1 MTSDNA
7 LWLQQGE
14 LREAFRQVRRQTLAL
29 AEGLSAEDCLLQSMT
44 EASPVKWHLAHTT
57 WFFESFVL
65 ARAESGFQPWEPA
78 WLPLFNSYYLRLGQ
92 PFARDRRGLLSRPSL
107 AEVLAWRDNVD
118 ARLLAVLAT
127 PLAPEVLALLELGL
141 HHEEQHQELILTD
154 IKHHFWCNPLHP
166 AYRPDLVP
174 VEEEE
179 GLPPAGMA
187 WREFAGGLV
196 AIGNGGEA
204 GFGFD
209 NERPRHPA
217 WLAPFALASRLV
229 TNSEYLAFM
238 LDGGYG
244 RPELWLSDGWAE
256 CLRAGWHAPL
266 YWFRHEER
274 WWQFTLTGPRPVRM
288 DEPVCHVSHY
298 EAAAYARW
306 ARARLPTEAEWE
318 HVAMLAGG
326 KESGAGASSSGS
338 ASGASGALSMAAE
351 SGEGGP
357 VLFTGLHPAPPV
369 AGEPQFQGAVWQWT
383 ASAYLPYPGYCEPA
397 GAVGEYNGKFMSGQ
411 MVLRGASCITPPRQ
425 WRCSFRNFFPP
436 ASRWQFTG
444 IRLARDSRVAPAA
457 PPP

>member
-7 LWLQQGE
+7 PWMQQGE
-14 LREAFRQVRRQTLAL
+14 LLDACLQVRRQTLAL

-57 WFFESFVL
+57 WFFETFVL
-65 ARAESGFQPWEPA
+65 ARAESGFQPWQA
-78 WLPLFNSYYLRLGQ
+78 DWLPLFNSYYLRLGQ

-118 ARLLAVLAT
+118 ARLQALLAT
-127 PLAPEVLALLELGL
+127 PLAPEVQALLELGL

-179 GLPPAGMA
+179 GQPPAGMA

-196 AIGNGGEA
+196 AIGNGGDAGEP

-229 TNSEYLAFM
+229 TNSEFLAFM

-256 CLRAGWHAPL
+256 CLRAGWHSPL

-274 WWQFTLTGPRPVRM
+274 WWQFTLTGARPVRM
-288 DEPVCHVSHY
+288 DEPVCHVSHF

-306 ARARLPTEAEWE
+306 ARARLPTEMEWE
-318 HVAMLAGG
+318 YVASL
-326 KESGAGASSSGS
+326 
-338 ASGASGALSMAAE
+338 AAE
-351 SGEGGP
+351 TAADAGEDGP
-357 VLFTGLHPAPPV
+357 TLFTGLHPAPPV
-369 AGEPQFQGAVWQWT
+369 AGESQFRGAVWQWT
-383 ASAYLPYPGYCEPA
+383 ASAYLPYPGYREPA

-411 MVLRGASCITPPRQ
+411 MVLRGASCVTPPRQ

-444 IRLARDSRVAPAA
+444 IRLARDAVGTATAPL
-457 PPP
+457 P